1 MYTQTE
7 NTVIK
12 ITPTVD
18 ARADISCDTQT
29 DISDID
35 PMNIST
41 DYVPS
46 SDTESISFS
55 DSEKINLID
64 PEKEKKYIVFESKL
78 EELILFCKVC
88 GAPVVQKTQF
98 LTGSMVAC
106 NVTCQNHHSYTWH
119 SQPLQNK
126 KPLGNLALAASIIVT
141 GNTYQKTNALARAM
155 NLQIISKTSFN
166 KLQKSIFL
174 PVIQEQWE
182 KTEKMQLK
190 K

>member
-1 MYTQTE
+1 M
-7 NTVIK
+7 
-12 ITPTVD
+12 
-18 ARADISCDTQT
+18 
-29 DISDID
+29 SDID

-55 DSEKINLID
+55 DSERINLID

-78 EELILFCKVC
+78 EELMLFCKVC

-126 KPLGNLALAASIIVT
+126 QPLGNLALAASIIVT

-166 KLQKSIFL
+166 KLQKSILL
-174 PVIQEQWE
+174 PVIQEKWE